1 MQKAIAND
9 TPDFILHGMLHL
21 QKSIDSAKDVEPG
34 SAERRILY
42 GEITNNN
49 PDEEGERMIQ
59 KSLDF
64 SYFDDQ
70 GWIKYEHVQN
80 DPKYIIGCPHERVMS
95 EDGKST
101 IIKGA
106 LFNNKKLAD
115 DTWELILS
123 INEHNKLYPDH
134 QKTLGWSIEGDY
146 TDGKVGKGGHRKAKV
161 INVVLTPSPVNK
173 SVWLK
178 TVEDNHI
185 SFAKSL
191 SATPTSTDVSQKTG
205 GDAITVENIDKK
217 LKKTAEEIEED
228 KKQKKSK
235 KKSKSSTK
243 TKKSTGSK
251 TMFKNIEEATQHF
264 VDQGES
270 QENAEKLAKSMFPDD
285 ADPTPDPEPD
295 DNVLKSI
302 QTTIEDLQKSVAKA
316 IKPGDDDGGDD
327 PDLDLTE
334 YPSVGN
340 EDEDEVVDAAPFLMN
355 IQKGINDLTILF
367 SEKVSYDNQRDIEF
381 AKSLDLVGQFNTSI
395 DSLRKSLVVKNGE
408 NEISVAD
415 AVVLMMK
422 AQYSGRP
429 IDVSK
434 LNIEIAPTGD
444 GNPEGQDRTMSFA
457 ELQNKLEK
465 GVSGKKITT
474 LEAAQAESAWRQNE
488 SKVLDAVMDK
498 IPD

>member
-1 MQKAIAND
+1 MQKAINES

-21 QKSIDSAKDVEPG
+21 QKSIDSENDVVPG

-70 GWIKYEHVQN
+70 GWIKYEHVAN

-95 EDGKST
+95 KDGKST
-101 IIKGA
+101 IVKGA

-115 DTWELILS
+115 DTWELIQS
-123 INEHNKLYPDH
+123 INEHNKLYPEH
-134 QKTLGWSIEGDY
+134 QKTLGWSIEGNY
-146 TDGKVGKGGHRKAKV
+146 TDGKVSKGGTRKAKV

-178 TVEDNHI
+178 TVEDNHNL
-185 SFAKSL
+185 FAKSL
-191 SATPTSTDVSQKTG
+191 SATPTSNDVSQKTG
-205 GDAITVENIDKK
+205 GDAIAKDNIDKK
-217 LKKTAEEIEED
+217 VKLTAEELEED

-235 KKSKSSTK
+235 KKSSTNS
-243 TKKSTGSK
+243 KKSTGSK

-285 ADPTPDPEPD
+285 ADPENAPGD
-295 DNVLKSI
+295 VLKGI
-302 QTTIEDLQKSVAKA
+302 QTTIENLQKSVEKA
-316 IKPGDDDGGDD
+316 IKPEDDDDA
-327 PDLDLTE
+327 DLDLDNFSTVDGVE
-334 YPSVGN
+334 EN
-340 EDEDEVVDAAPFLMN
+340 EVVDAAPFLMN
-355 IQKGINDLTILF
+355 IQKGINDLTTLF

-381 AKSLDLVGQFNTSI
+381 AKSLDMVSQFNASVE
-395 DSLRKSLVVKNGE
+395 SLQKSLVVKNGE

-415 AVVLMMK
+415 AVVLLMK
-422 AQYSGRP
+422 AQASGKP
-429 IDVSK
+429 IDISK
-434 LNIEIAPTGD
+434 LDIEVAPTGD
-444 GNPEGQDRTMSFA
+444 GNLNKDEKKMSFA
-457 ELQNKLEK
+457 ELQGRLEK
-465 GVSGKKITT
+465 GLTGKTITS

-488 SKVLDAVMDK
+488 TAVLDAVLNK
-498 IPD
+498 ITE